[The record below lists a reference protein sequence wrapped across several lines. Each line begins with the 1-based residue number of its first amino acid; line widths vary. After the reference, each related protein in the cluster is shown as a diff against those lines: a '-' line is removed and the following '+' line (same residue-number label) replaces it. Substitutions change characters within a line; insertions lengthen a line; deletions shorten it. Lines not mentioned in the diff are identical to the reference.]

1 MQKVIF
7 WVHLAL
13 QYIGCCVAFN
23 DGISHK
29 FDFYFQFHLESD
41 NSCTLLF
48 HIGFSNE
55 ISKYFMFILCLWA
68 QVDRFHSVVINAFG
82 LKLID
87 SFRRLSWSA
96 LCLLS

>member
-7 WVHLAL
+7 LTHLAL
-13 QYIGCCVAFN
+13 GVAFN

-29 FDFYFQFHLESD
+29 FYFYFQFHLESD
-41 NSCTLLF
+41 NICTFLF